1 MPNDLLDQ
9 LTALANSLRINEVMS
24 PTATELRVQL
34 ALPLDSKGQPIA
46 ALLETVFQVAPMDF
60 KFDIGWLLK
69 SVRFNTFTLPDSPTA
84 IPVADEAV
92 AGGMPLRDLIELHLT
107 NVAPAGLSS
116 LIGTLDGSINTA
128 SASPGAAPLPGVP
141 GLLSRIGGTF
151 QLPVQQPTTVSHP
164 FSIDV
169 QWRVLENGKL
179 VSSMTWNLLGSAATG
194 TGGAINPSPANA
206 LNVLQLLFP
215 PAFVDLTNNS
225 TPVIH
230 RSIQARVRLT
240 TQDTGVS
247 SGWIDLPPLEVD
259 FPAIPVPTC
268 LLLFENP
275 SFTGR
280 VVVLVPAD
288 SPLTDPTG
296 GSVPLDTALATLNT
310 ALTALA
316 LAGIPSGTF
325 TADLAT
331 ATTALTSGGKNI
343 RFQKGDEFP
352 QLEDIVFTDFLGIRI
367 YSAEDSTN
375 SLLFFGPPARQA
387 QCFNDRAF
395 DPDQGQLNVTAAI
408 ELVVDISNLR
418 SATPASTPPGRT
430 TVPASPA
437 GMRPVLHRIVAFDG
451 EFSSIRFAWA

>member
-24 PTATELRVQL
+24 PTATELRVQI
-34 ALPLDSKGQPIA
+34 ARPLDGGGEPIT
-46 ALLETVFQVAPMDF
+46 ALLETVLQTAPMDF
-60 KFDIGWLLK
+60 KFDIGCLLK
-69 SVRFNTFTLPDSPTA
+69 SVRFNTFTLPDSPIA
-84 IPVADEAV
+84 IPMADEAV

-116 LIGTLDGSINTA
+116 LIGTLDGNINTA
-128 SASPGAAPLPGVP
+128 SASQGATPLAGVP
-141 GLLSRIGGTF
+141 GLLSRLNGTF

-169 QWRVLENGKL
+169 QWRVIENGQL
-179 VSSMTWNLLGSAATG
+179 VSSVTWNLLGSAATG
-194 TGGAINPSPANA
+194 MGGAISPSPTNA

-215 PAFVDLTNNS
+215 PAFVDLTNNPM
-225 TPVIH
+225 PVVH

-240 TQDTGVS
+240 TQDTGIS

-275 SFTGR
+275 SFTGKT
-280 VVVLVPAD
+280 VVLVPAD
-288 SPLTDPTG
+288 SPLTNPTG

-325 TADLAT
+325 TTDLAT
-331 ATTALTSGGKNI
+331 ATTALT
-343 RFQKGDEFP
+343 
-352 QLEDIVFTDFLGIRI
+352 
-367 YSAEDSTN
+367 
-375 SLLFFGPPARQA
+375 
-387 QCFNDRAF
+387 
-395 DPDQGQLNVTAAI
+395 
-408 ELVVDISNLR
+408 
-418 SATPASTPPGRT
+418 
-430 TVPASPA
+430 
-437 GMRPVLHRIVAFDG
+437 
-451 EFSSIRFAWA
+451 